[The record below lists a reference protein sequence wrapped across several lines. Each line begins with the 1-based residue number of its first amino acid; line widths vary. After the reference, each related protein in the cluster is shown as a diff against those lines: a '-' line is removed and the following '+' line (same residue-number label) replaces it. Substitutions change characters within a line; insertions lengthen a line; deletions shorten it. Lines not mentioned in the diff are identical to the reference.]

1 MVKNSRTPARLD
13 AIRSLNAPRPITVES
28 QLNPRGISR
37 PMTVIDGIHRTNV
50 ARIEDFWR
58 IDDEWWFR
66 PIARHYYR
74 VAFTDGRSRTIY
86 HDLFTDIW
94 HMQTY

>member
-13 AIRSLNAPRPITVES
+13 AIRSLNPPRRINVETRP
-28 QLNPRGISR
+28 NPRGISR
-37 PMTVIDGIHRTNV
+37 PLTVIDGGRRADV
-50 ARIEDFWR
+50 VRIDDFWR

-74 VAFTDGRSRTIY
+74 VAFTDGRTSTIY
-86 HDLFTDIW
+86 HDLVTGIW
-94 HMQTY
+94 HTQHY